1 MTDVP
6 SESDLY
12 PCNEVLISS
21 EARAFKSM
29 MFLPL
34 EEWQPEQEATKAE
47 LAVSFLVALV
57 EVRSSP
63 PEPDPVQAEI
73 HNIAV
78 RKSAVFGSK
87 LRLLS
92 DPDL

>member
-1 MTDVP
+1 MTEVP

-12 PCNEVLISS
+12 SRNEVLISS
-21 EARAFKSM
+21 EARVFKSM

-34 EEWQPEQEATKAE
+34 EEWQPEQDATKAE
-47 LAVSFLVALV
+47 LAVSFLVAFD
-57 EVRSSP
+57 EFRSSP
-63 PEPDPVQAEI
+63 PEPDTVQAEI
-73 HNIAV
+73 HKNAV

-87 LRLLS
+87 FRLLS